1 MLKKPKI
8 LMPLVAVVVL
18 LVVGVAY
25 MMFLKP
31 APAAPSEEELAKTP
45 GPIHEMVEP
54 FVVNLDGGESHFAKI
69 GVALHVSELSA
80 GEVAGGGGGHGG
92 GGEEATPIHDEPIIR
107 DIVIAEAQKVS
118 ADQLATEKGRAAL
131 KKHIKSRVNEETHT
145 HITDVYWTEFAVQ

>member
-45 GPIHEMVEP
+45 GPIHEMVE
-54 FVVNLDGGESHFAKI
+54 HFAKI
-69 GVALHVSELSA
+69 VVALHVSELSS

-107 DIVIAEAQKVS
+107 DIVIAEAQKASVG
-118 ADQLATEKGRAAL
+118 DLGTEKGRAEL
-131 KKHIKSRVNEETHT
+131 KKSIKHRVNKETHT

>member
-8 LMPLVAVVVL
+8 LIPVVALVVL
-18 LVVGVAY
+18 LLVGVAY

-31 APAAPSEEELAKTP
+31 APAAPNEEELAKTP

-80 GEVAGGGGGHGG
+80 GEVAGGGGHGA
-92 GGEEATPIHDEPIIR
+92 GEEATPIHDEPIIR
-107 DIVIAEAQKVS
+107 DIIIAEAQKASVNE
-118 ADQLATEKGRAAL
+118 LATEKGRAAL
-131 KKHIKSRVNEETHT
+131 KKHIKHRVNEETHT